1 MEKYNYREQV
11 KSDIL
16 DYIAENE
23 IKVTASNREEV
34 AEQLQDEL
42 WANDS
47 VTGNASGSYTCNA
60 WKAEENICHNLD
72 LLKEA
77 LEEFG
82 PNIADLDSAEMCDVT
97 IRCYLLGECIHAA
110 LDEVEEE
117 DDAAQDFTGWKVLN
131 RGDYVGTVTDCEP
144 IPGNLCLY
152 LKPAEDADEIIIP
165 LHEDLII
172 SIDEDALTLNL
183 NLPDGLL

>member
-1 MEKYNYREQV
+1 MLRIAKVLKSNGVDGDVLVSAPDVALEDLQGPVLIEFDGLPAPFFIESCSRRGTGKYV
-11 KSDIL
+11 IHLTD
-16 DYIAENE
+16 
-23 IKVTASNREEV
+23 V
-34 AEQLQDEL
+34 
-42 WANDS
+42 
-47 VTGNASGSYTCNA
+47 CNLED
-60 WKAEENICHNLD
+60 AEELVGRF
-72 LLKEA
+72 LM
-77 LEEFG
+77 
-82 PNIADLDSAEMCDVT
+82 S
-97 IRCYLLGECIHAA
+97 
-110 LDEVEEE
+110 DEVEEE

-172 SIDEDALTLNL
+172 SIDEDSLTVNL

>member
-1 MEKYNYREQV
+1 MLRIAKVLKSNGVDGDVLVSAPDVALEDLQGPVLIDFDGLPAPFFIESCSRRGTGKYIV
-11 KSDIL
+11 HLTD
-16 DYIAENE
+16 
-23 IKVTASNREEV
+23 V
-34 AEQLQDEL
+34 
-42 WANDS
+42 
-47 VTGNASGSYTCNA
+47 CNLED
-60 WKAEENICHNLD
+60 AEELVGRF
-72 LLKEA
+72 LM
-77 LEEFG
+77 
-82 PNIADLDSAEMCDVT
+82 S
-97 IRCYLLGECIHAA
+97 
-110 LDEVEEE
+110 DEVEEE

>member
-1 MEKYNYREQV
+1 MLSIAKVLKSNGVDGDVLVSAPDVALEDLQGPVLIDFDGLPAPFFIESCSRRGTGKYV
-11 KSDIL
+11 IHLTD
-16 DYIAENE
+16 
-23 IKVTASNREEV
+23 V
-34 AEQLQDEL
+34 
-42 WANDS
+42 
-47 VTGNASGSYTCNA
+47 CNLED
-60 WKAEENICHNLD
+60 AEELVGRF
-72 LLKEA
+72 LM
-77 LEEFG
+77 
-82 PNIADLDSAEMCDVT
+82 S
-97 IRCYLLGECIHAA
+97 
-110 LDEVEEE
+110 DEVEEE

-172 SIDEDALTLNL
+172 SIDEDSLTLNL

>member
-1 MEKYNYREQV
+1 MLRIAKVLKSNGVDGDVLVSAPDVALEDLQGPVLIDFDGLPAPFFIESCSRRGPGKYV
-11 KSDIL
+11 IHLTD
-16 DYIAENE
+16 
-23 IKVTASNREEV
+23 V
-34 AEQLQDEL
+34 
-42 WANDS
+42 
-47 VTGNASGSYTCNA
+47 CNLED
-60 WKAEENICHNLD
+60 AEELVGRF
-72 LLKEA
+72 LM
-77 LEEFG
+77 
-82 PNIADLDSAEMCDVT
+82 S
-97 IRCYLLGECIHAA
+97 
-110 LDEVEEE
+110 DEVEEE

-172 SIDEDALTLNL
+172 SIDEESLTLNL

>member
-1 MEKYNYREQV
+1 MLRIAKV
-11 KSDIL
+11 LKSNGVDGDVL
-16 DYIAENE
+16 VSAPD
-23 IKVTASNREEV
+23 V
-34 AEQLQDEL
+34 
-42 WANDS
+42 
-47 VTGNASGSYTCNA
+47 
-60 WKAEENICHNLD
+60 
-72 LLKEA
+72 A
-77 LEEFG
+77 LEEIQG
-82 PNIADLDSAEMCDVT
+82 PVLIDFDGLPAPFFIESCSRRGTGKYIVHLTDVCNLEDAEELVGRFLMS
-97 IRCYLLGECIHAA
+97 
-110 LDEVEEE
+110 DEVEEE

-172 SIDEDALTLNL
+172 SIDEESLTLNL

>member
-1 MEKYNYREQV
+1 MLRIAKVLKSNGVDGDVLVSAPDVALEDLQGPVLIDFDGLPAPFFIESCTRRGSGKYIIHLTDV
-11 KSDIL
+11 
-16 DYIAENE
+16 
-23 IKVTASNREEV
+23 
-34 AEQLQDEL
+34 
-42 WANDS
+42 
-47 VTGNASGSYTCNA
+47 CNLED
-60 WKAEENICHNLD
+60 AEELVGRF
-72 LLKEA
+72 LM
-77 LEEFG
+77 
-82 PNIADLDSAEMCDVT
+82 S
-97 IRCYLLGECIHAA
+97 
-110 LDEVEEE
+110 DEVEEE

-172 SIDEDALTLNL
+172 SIDEDSLTLNL